1 MRFNGFDLQM
11 ELLII
16 SRFFFVLP
24 RSIFGL
30 KFSASKTMNISI
42 SELVRSFPSSRS
54 QYKETRRQHINC
66 LGST

>member
-1 MRFNGFDLQM
+1 
-11 ELLII
+11 
-16 SRFFFVLP
+16 
-24 RSIFGL
+24 
-30 KFSASKTMNISI
+30 MNISI